1 MQKLK
6 QHKEIITYSVAMA
19 FLLLILRFVEYRFLI
34 LQHEFE
40 IYAGIIAILF
50 LLFGIWLSSK
60 IRKPKVE
67 TVIIEKEIKIFQNDF
82 IINEKAIS
90 TLKISP
96 RELEV
101 LNLMAKGLSNQE
113 IADSLFV
120 SLNTIKTH
128 TSNLLEKLDAK
139 RRTQAIENAKK
150 LQILAPTLE

>member
-6 QHKEIITYSVAMA
+6 QHKEIITYAVAMA
-19 FLLLILRFVEYRFLI
+19 FLLLTLRFVEYRFLI
-34 LQHEFE
+34 LKDEFE

-67 TVIIEKEIKIFQNDF
+67 TVVIEKEIKIFQNDF

>member
-6 QHKEIITYSVAMA
+6 QHKEIITYGVAMA

-40 IYAGIIAILF
+40 IYVGIIAILF

-67 TVIIEKEIKIFQNDF
+67 TVVIEKEIKIFQNDF
-82 IINEKAIS
+82 IINKKAIT
-90 TLKISP
+90 TLKISN

>member
-6 QHKEIITYSVAMA
+6 QHKEIITYAVAMA

-34 LQHEFE
+34 LKDEFE

-67 TVIIEKEIKIFQNDF
+67 TVVIEKEIKIFQNDF

>member
-6 QHKEIITYSVAMA
+6 QHKEIIAYGVAMA
-19 FLLLILRFVEYRFLI
+19 LLLLLLRFVEYKFLI
-34 LQHEFE
+34 LKHDVE
-40 IYAGIIAILF
+40 IYVGIIAILF
-50 LLFGIWLSSK
+50 LLFGIWIANK
-60 IRKPKVE
+60 IRKPKIE
-67 TVIIEKEIKIFQNDF
+67 TIVVEKEIKVFQNNF
-82 IINEKAIS
+82 IINEKAI
-90 TLKISP
+90 TALKISN

-101 LNLMAKGLSNQE
+101 LKLMAKGLSNQE

-139 RRTQAIENAKK
+139 RRTQAVENAKK

>member
-1 MQKLK
+1 
-6 QHKEIITYSVAMA
+6 MA

>member
-6 QHKEIITYSVAMA
+6 QHKEIITYGVAMA
-19 FLLLILRFVEYRFLI
+19 LLLLLLRLVEYKFLI

-67 TVIIEKEIKIFQNDF
+67 TVVIEKEIKIFQNDF
-82 IINEKAIS
+82 IINERAIS
-90 TLKISP
+90 SLRISN

>member
-1 MQKLK
+1 LQKLK
-6 QHKEIITYSVAMA
+6 QHKEIIIYAVAMA
-19 FLLLILRFVEYRFLI
+19 FLLLILRFLEYRFLI

-67 TVIIEKEIKIFQNDF
+67 TVVIEKEIKIFQNDF